1 MADLDG
7 AGDLDL
13 FIGGRCVPDAISEA
27 ASSLVLRR
35 RMGHGAGRR
44 HSGRC
49 ATSASSAARSERPRW
64 PRTARTRS
72 RVRRGPCGCLA
83 IGGQLRR
90 VHRRMGARKAPGW
103 WSGITTADLD
113 SDGDWMSSPATG
125 ALQLLYRLLKS
136 ILSALLRDL
145 AGRGVVDLVEA
156 SMTLP
161 KDYAP
166 AQIGRSGTCL
176 RSSAPSSRR
185 TKLSEGPRERLG
197 FDPARPE

>member
-1 MADLDG
+1 
-7 AGDLDL
+7 
-13 FIGGRCVPDAISEA
+13 
-27 ASSLVLRR
+27 
-35 RMGHGAGRR
+35 
-44 HSGRC
+44 
-49 ATSASSAARSERPRW
+49 
-64 PRTARTRS
+64 
-72 RVRRGPCGCLA
+72 
-83 IGGQLRR
+83 
-90 VHRRMGARKAPGW
+90 MGARKAPGW

-136 ILSALLRDL
+136 ILSASLRYL

-161 KDYAP
+161 KDNAP

-197 FDPARPE
+197 FDPARPELGASGHLASMVFFTGAVALDRWNSYGGRVLRGIRREALTSMATGKRTFS